1 MKHRKATFAALFSF
15 SLRGSAFQQHRSIV
29 VSPHHAFVV
38 VTSPLRSSTVVK
50 ANLDELELAIVKVEI
65 RMTERIQEL
74 KYDGQ
79 ANLDRLETRMTES
92 VKELKNDGK
101 ANMDKLETK
110 IDKLDNTFAANV
122 QGLNYVA
129 KMELLELRIRNL
141 EHRTNNLE
149 LCLQKILDYLLID
162 RPPKSA
168 EESVGPC
175 PKTGST

>member
-1 MKHRKATFAALFSF
+1 
-15 SLRGSAFQQHRSIV
+15 
-29 VSPHHAFVV
+29 
-38 VTSPLRSSTVVK
+38 
-50 ANLDELELAIVKVEI
+50 
-65 RMTERIQEL
+65 
-74 KYDGQ
+74 
-79 ANLDRLETRMTES
+79 
-92 VKELKNDGK
+92 
-101 ANMDKLETK
+101 MDKLETK